1 MKFSIAPYSGDSPMK
16 SWPSLA
22 SSAYCLK
29 DDSSPEDSVFFYDT
43 KKVSGTISKD
53 SKKVSGTILVFIHGL
68 GDEADSFRHLI
79 PALASR
85 GYRVL
90 SPDLPGFGR
99 SVTSKKINIKNH
111 AAAVIKLIEAA
122 TGESGL
128 SGETPPSPARIFLVG
143 NSMGALIAEL
153 VAIKRPFLIHGLI
166 LIDGSIPGGPAFPGI
181 IGLFKLLFSKKWYR
195 AFRSDPDAAVFSL
208 FPYYADFNTLPQEDR
223 EFLARRVIER
233 VNSSA
238 QERAFFA
245 TQRSLVFSFFTAPRF
260 THGMRKFKGKIL
272 LIWGGKDRIIPLSST
287 EAFMTMRPDTE
298 RKIIPGAG
306 HLPHQEKPEE
316 TEKLIA
322 EFVGKPSMV

>member
-22 SSAYCLK
+22 SAAYCLK
-29 DDSSPEDSVFFYDT
+29 ADSPSKNVSNETVFFYDT
-43 KKVSGTISKD
+43 KKVSGTI
-53 SKKVSGTILVFIHGL
+53 LVLIHGL

-99 SVTSKKINIKNH
+99 SVTSKKISIKNH
-111 AAAVIKLIEAA
+111 AAAVLKLIEAA
-122 TGESGL
+122 AGESGL

-143 NSMGALIAEL
+143 NSMGALIAEHI
-153 VAIKRPFLIHGLI
+153 AIKKPDLIHGLI
-166 LIDGSIPGGPAFPGI
+166 LIDGSIPGGPAFPGF

-208 FPYYADFNTLPQEDR
+208 FPYYADFSALPQADR
-223 EFLARRVIER
+223 DFLAGRVIER

-238 QERAFFA
+238 QEKAFFA
-245 TQRSLVFSFFTAPRF
+245 TQRSLVFSYFAAPHFTL
-260 THGMRKFKGKIL
+260 GIRKYRGKIL
-272 LIWGGKDRIIPLSST
+272 LIWGEKDRIIPPSST
-287 EAFMTMRPDTE
+287 EAFLAIRPDAE
-298 RKIIPGAG
+298 KKVIPGAG

-316 TEKLIA
+316 TEKIIA
-322 EFVGKPSMV
+322 EFVG